1 MRVHGEGRAN
11 RNNRMTLRR
20 AGGFFATG
28 RRARA
33 AARVRRRPAGLGA
46 SRSQGGSMRQSC
58 AHSNILETPPMK
70 IQRIAVVG
78 AGVIGASWTAFYLS
92 KGFDVAVTDPAPG
105 ARERLDAALANF
117 LGERAGTLASRVAFE
132 PTLDAALEGA
142 DFVQENGPERLDFKR
157 ELYRRID
164 ARLPAHVLVASSSS
178 GLKMSDIQTACDA
191 HPQRC
196 LVAHPFNP
204 PHLIP
209 LVELV
214 GGAATSADAIARAKR
229 FYDSLG
235 KVTIVLNKER
245 AGHVA
250 NRLAAALFREVYY
263 LVGEGVVSVE
273 DADKAVSWGPGLRW
287 GLMGQSLVYHLGGGE
302 GGIAHFLEH
311 LSGPMASWWNDL
323 GAPSFSPD
331 VDRQL
336 IDALREIQGAHS
348 MRELGAERDRLL
360 VELIDARRNSFLP

>member
-1 MRVHGEGRAN
+1 
-11 RNNRMTLRR
+11 
-20 AGGFFATG
+20 
-28 RRARA
+28 
-33 AARVRRRPAGLGA
+33 
-46 SRSQGGSMRQSC
+46 
-58 AHSNILETPPMK
+58 MK

-348 MRELGAERDRLL
+348 MHELGAERDRLL

>member
-1 MRVHGEGRAN
+1 
-11 RNNRMTLRR
+11 
-20 AGGFFATG
+20 
-28 RRARA
+28 
-33 AARVRRRPAGLGA
+33 
-46 SRSQGGSMRQSC
+46 
-58 AHSNILETPPMK
+58 MK

-214 GGAATSADAIARAKR
+214 GGAATLADAIARAKR

>member
-1 MRVHGEGRAN
+1 
-11 RNNRMTLRR
+11 
-20 AGGFFATG
+20 
-28 RRARA
+28 
-33 AARVRRRPAGLGA
+33 
-46 SRSQGGSMRQSC
+46 
-58 AHSNILETPPMK
+58 MK

-214 GGAATSADAIARAKR
+214 GGATTSADAIARAKR

>member
-1 MRVHGEGRAN
+1 
-11 RNNRMTLRR
+11 
-20 AGGFFATG
+20 
-28 RRARA
+28 
-33 AARVRRRPAGLGA
+33 
-46 SRSQGGSMRQSC
+46 
-58 AHSNILETPPMK
+58 MK

-336 IDALREIQGAHS
+336 IDALSEIQGAHS

>member
-1 MRVHGEGRAN
+1 
-11 RNNRMTLRR
+11 
-20 AGGFFATG
+20 
-28 RRARA
+28 
-33 AARVRRRPAGLGA
+33 
-46 SRSQGGSMRQSC
+46 
-58 AHSNILETPPMK
+58 MK

-142 DFVQENGPERLDFKR
+142 DFVQENGPEHLDFKR